1 MATKHVNADK
11 GPSFQSSKGRRE
23 GEAPKASGS
32 SSSTRGREKNVGH
45 KSAEEHAR
53 IAKGNRG

>member
-11 GPSFQSSKGRRE
+11 GPSFQSSKGRRG
-23 GEAPKASGS
+23 GEPPKASGS
-32 SSSTRGREKNVGH
+32 AKASGGRERNTGH
-45 KSAEEHAR
+45 GGAEEHSR